1 MAKFGIAPEWGSGGR
16 WFKSSHSDQ
25 KSTCFKKAG
34 AFFHR
39 QSRTSGLLPLQSAAR
54 REIAAQRRSP
64 RWFKS
69 SHSDQKSTCF
79 KKAGAFFHR
88 QSRTSGLLPLQSAA
102 RREVAAQRW
111 SPRWF
116 KSSHSDQKS
125 TCLKKQVLFSCA
137 KQSQYSRCRRGII
150 LLPCRFHI
158 RYLRKKAFAFR
169 RMPFGFY
176 ISGAKTRS
184 TERSSRRKKEWS
196 CASSKVIS

>member
-1 MAKFGIAPEWGSGGR
+1 VAKFGIAPEWGSGGR

-25 KSTCFKKAG
+25 KSTCLKKAG

-102 RREVAAQRW
+102 RREVAAQRR

-125 TCLKKQVLFSCA
+125 TCLKKAGAFFIGKAEPAASCHFNPPLGG
-137 KQSQYSRCRRGII
+137 R
-150 LLPCRFHI
+150 
-158 RYLRKKAFAFR
+158 
-169 RMPFGFY
+169 
-176 ISGAKTRS
+176 
-184 TERSSRRKKEWS
+184 
-196 CASSKVIS
+196 